1 MKRLTTILLSLAAI
15 IWPAVAICAPAA
27 ANEVKI
33 HLKCDVTLEHA
44 HKVISIFEQK
54 GPEAVNVCLEQLEDF
69 KAKGY
74 IHSYTVKSYTC
85 KKINDSTI
93 QYSFD
98 AEVCVNPSASKEC
111 KLLFETL
118 ILNKAHNKM
127 MHRTIKHEFDL
138 GNCNRSFETTTWLK
152 TLKLHLHARG
162 FVQPTQIDVSSPVF
176 ASLATGAKL
185 GAYVHQKYGCKVK
198 INEFK
203 CELVK

>member
-1 MKRLTTILLSLAAI
+1 MKRLTTILLSLAALI
-15 IWPAVAICAPAA
+15 SPAVATCTSAV
-27 ANEVKI
+27 ANEAKI

-44 HKVISIFEQK
+44 QKVISIFEQK
-54 GPEAVNVCLEQLEDF
+54 GPEAVNVCLEQLEDY

-98 AEVCVNPSASKEC
+98 AEAVVNPAANKNC

-118 ILNKAHNKM
+118 ILNRAHNKM

-152 TLKLHLHARG
+152 TLKLHLKAKG
-162 FVQPTQIDVSSPVF
+162 FVQSTQIDVSSSLF

-185 GAYVHQKYGCKVK
+185 GEYVRQKYGCKVK